1 MDEDGSKSDTDIASD
16 DKESNKSPIR
26 LVIGPNDLR
35 NFIHPLIWTV
45 NDFNSTIQRK
55 HFKTLRER
63 YRIPVDVP
71 IRPLFKFEKCYY
83 SGVDDIG
90 MYEQMVKAGF
100 RLPLSALHYRLVQYL
115 ALAVTQ
121 IAPNAWR
128 IFHGAEVLY
137 GVLSKGSCRLTVEEF
152 FHCYGPS
159 EIVKSRGIYSF
170 LPRKSSLRLVFETP
184 DSNRNWKNQY
194 FFIQGD
200 NWVCHPNERQ
210 DMPLVDI
217 TWGILPSSGRCLFT

>member
-45 NDFNSTIQRK
+45 NDFNSTIQQK

-71 IRPLFKFEKCYY
+71 IRLLFKFEKCYY

-90 MYEQMVKAGF
+90 MYE
-100 RLPLSALHYRLVQYL
+100 
-115 ALAVTQ
+115 
-121 IAPNAWR
+121 
-128 IFHGAEVLY
+128 
-137 GVLSKGSCRLTVEEF
+137 
-152 FHCYGPS
+152 
-159 EIVKSRGIYSF
+159 
-170 LPRKSSLRLVFETP
+170 
-184 DSNRNWKNQY
+184 
-194 FFIQGD
+194 
-200 NWVCHPNERQ
+200 
-210 DMPLVDI
+210 
-217 TWGILPSSGRCLFT
+217 